1 MEPMNYRPS
10 ECSLYMRFDT
20 YCKKNMKFKNYKLYM
35 EEQRYK
41 DERRRLQTMV
51 KGVRKQDFW
60 VYDTYPCSKFRI
72 SVESI
77 KVIIE
82 NEILYQALDMLS
94 GKRLEI
100 ILLSYFVELT
110 DKEIGKIMSIPKS
123 SVQYN
128 RNVALQQMRK
138 MMEEYTKE

>member
-1 MEPMNYRPS
+1 M
-10 ECSLYMRFDT
+10 
-20 YCKKNMKFKNYKLYM
+20 
-35 EEQRYK
+35 
-41 DERRRLQTMV
+41 
-51 KGVRKQDFW
+51 
-60 VYDTYPCSKFRI
+60 
-72 SVESI
+72 ESI

-128 RNVALQQMRK
+128 RNVALQQMNWRDAD
-138 MMEEYTKE
+138 

>member
-1 MEPMNYRPS
+1 
-10 ECSLYMRFDT
+10 
-20 YCKKNMKFKNYKLYM
+20 
-35 EEQRYK
+35 
-41 DERRRLQTMV
+41 
-51 KGVRKQDFW
+51 
-60 VYDTYPCSKFRI
+60 
-72 SVESI
+72 
-77 KVIIE
+77 
-82 NEILYQALDMLS
+82 MLS

>member
-1 MEPMNYRPS
+1 
-10 ECSLYMRFDT
+10 
-20 YCKKNMKFKNYKLYM
+20 M

-60 VYDTYPCSKFRI
+60 VYDTYPCSKFSI